1 MAITVR
7 YCSVEKYMRTL
18 LSDDFD
24 RTDIG
29 FKPMI
34 LTLGHDFYLLILLFK
49 RCPMSSH
56 FGQCHTANVDQALFS
71 RCIELEWSVP
81 EC

>member
-7 YCSVEKYMRTL
+7 HCSVEKYMRTL

-34 LTLGHDFYLLILLFK
+34 LTLGHDFYLLNTVVQEVSNVFSFW
-49 RCPMSSH
+49 PMPH
-56 FGQCHTANVDQALFS
+56 CY
-71 RCIELEWSVP
+71 C
-81 EC
+81 